1 VAKDDERAAALLREC
16 LARDHLEG
24 TFLLGCLFYEDRGV
38 GVKKGGTPL
47 FNQFRAVKL
56 WTMCADRGHAQACVK
71 LAKAYKSGVGVI
83 KRDVAKS
90 AEYFAKATNTCVANA
105 WSELGA
111 MYENGSGGMPK
122 DEKKAAAHFA
132 FGVENGNNKAKYHLG
147 HMYMDGRG
155 VAKDRSKGESL
166 FKEAVDS
173 GFSNAL
179 YHQAI
184 LLVKKDPFKA
194 IGLLNKAAR
203 QGHVKAKMQLERVRE
218 GLAIEDEELVP
229 SKKVSKSMFK
239 FQRGI
244 SKAMLNKAANAEEK
258 KAERGASEEVADKL
272 TELTWDGE
280 PVSPKSPKSR
290 AYPREPKSPMSP
302 TLASIKRFGGNVAGA
317 VSSAITGKMS
327 DPKAPKSPTLRS
339 QETQLPKAT

>member
-1 VAKDDERAAALLREC
+1 
-16 LARDHLEG
+16 
-24 TFLLGCLFYEDRGV
+24 
-38 GVKKGGTPL
+38 
-47 FNQFRAVKL
+47 
-56 WTMCADRGHAQACVK
+56 MCADRGHAQACVK

-302 TLASIKRFGGNVAGA
+302 TLASIKRFGNR
-317 VSSAITGKMS
+317 IIFGKTAPVILDKTEPYS
-327 DPKAPKSPTLRS
+327 PLDSPAPAQAPFDPK
-339 QETQLPKAT
+339 